1 MNALVIEYAT
11 CMNVVQVHCSKC
23 GASIVKQPAKQI
35 PRKRCGQS
43 TETKYNYCPVCGCFI
58 DAEGYP
64 AELEHTGAV
73 GC

>member
-11 CMNVVQVHCSKC
+11 CIEVVRVHCSKC
-23 GASIVKQPAKQI
+23 GASFVKQPADQAY
-35 PRKRCGQS
+35 RKRYKQHS
-43 TETKYNYCPVCGCFI
+43 QTQYKYCPVCGCFI

-64 AELEHTGAV
+64 AELEHAGVV